1 MKFLTLCVRKFT
13 YALRGL
19 TYTARREL
27 SFRLELVAAV
37 LALGVAWWLGFSTLA
52 WALLLLTMGVV
63 LAVEV
68 VNTVLER
75 LLDLIEP
82 RLSLHVAL
90 LKDMLAGALLVL
102 VVVASLIGWLLVRAT
117 TGT

>member
-1 MKFLTLCVRKFT
+1 MSFLISLAQKFI
-13 YALRGL
+13 YACRGL
-19 TYTARREL
+19 AYVARREQ
-27 SFRLELVAAV
+27 SFRLELVVALA
-37 LALGVAWWLGFSTLA
+37 ALGFAWWFNFSALA
-52 WALLLLTMGVV
+52 WAVMLLTMGAV

-90 LKDMLAGALLVL
+90 LKDMLAGALFILVL
-102 VVVASLIGWLLVRAT
+102 AAAVIGWLLLSASVSQ
-117 TGT
+117 